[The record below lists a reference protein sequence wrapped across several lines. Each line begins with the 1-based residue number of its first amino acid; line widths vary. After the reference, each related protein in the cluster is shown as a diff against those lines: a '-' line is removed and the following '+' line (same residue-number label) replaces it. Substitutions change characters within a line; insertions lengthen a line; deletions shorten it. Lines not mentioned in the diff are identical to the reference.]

1 MLNRKVRMY
10 IRKYGENHKS
20 ERTKTMSEERVIDMK
35 KGGKSKAPLIAVI
48 AVVAAI
54 AVVSVLMSIRIVPA
68 GCTGVVLTFGEV
80 SDTSLTEGLHFVIPF
95 AQKVEIISNK
105 IQIYETTADAV
116 SKDLQSVSTKIA
128 VNYRIRS
135 EASARIFREIGVD
148 YKDVILMPTVQ
159 EGMKSVCAKYN
170 AEQLISQ
177 RAAVAEEIKVE
188 LEGKVS
194 EYGIEIEKFNIVNF
208 DFSKEFNDAIEAKQ
222 VAEQNLIKTRTE
234 QNQEI
239 VVAEAEAKKKVIQ
252 AEADAKNKVVA
263 AEAEAKAIKAKADA
277 QAEANK
283 TISASINPS
292 LIQYQ
297 TIEKWNGVV
306 PKVASSAN
314 PLISLGIDDSSSS
327 TATKTN

>member
-1 MLNRKVRMY
+1 
-10 IRKYGENHKS
+10 
-20 ERTKTMSEERVIDMK
+20 MSEERVIDMK
-35 KGGKSKAPLIAVI
+35 KGGKGSKTPLIILI
-48 AVVAAI
+48 AVVAAL
-54 AVVSVLMSIRIVPA
+54 AVVSVIMSIKIVPA
-68 GCTGVVLTFGEV
+68 GCTGVVTTFGEV

-116 SKDLQSVSTKIA
+116 SKDLQAVSTKIA

-252 AEADAKNKVVA
+252 AEADAKNRVVA

-314 PLISLGIDDSSSS
+314 PLISLGIDDDSGS
-327 TATKTN
+327 TPPKAN

>member
-1 MLNRKVRMY
+1 
-10 IRKYGENHKS
+10 
-20 ERTKTMSEERVIDMK
+20 MSEERVIDIK
-35 KGGKSKAPLIAVI
+35 KGGKNKVPLIVTIAVI
-48 AVVAAI
+48 AAI
-54 AVVSVLMSIRIVPA
+54 AVISIIASAKIVPA
-68 GCTGVVLTFGEV
+68 GCTGVVTTFGEV

-116 SKDLQSVSTKIA
+116 SKDLQAVSTKIA

-135 EASARIFREIGVD
+135 EASARIFRDIGVD

-159 EGMKSVCAKYN
+159 EGMKSVSAKYN

-177 RAAVAEEIKVE
+177 RASVADEIKTE
-188 LEGKVS
+188 LAAKVS
-194 EYGIEIEKFNIVNF
+194 DYGIEIEKFNFVNF

-234 QNQEI
+234 QSQAI
-239 VVAEAEAKKKVIQ
+239 VVAEAEAKKKVIA
-252 AEADAKNKVVA
+252 AEADAK
-263 AEAEAKAIKAKADA
+263 AIKARADA
-277 QAEANK
+277 QADANK
-283 TISASINPS
+283 TIAASISPS

-297 TIEKWNGVV
+297 TIEKWNGVM

-314 PLISLGIDDSSSS
+314 PLISLDIDDENKTNNNSTQSS
-327 TATKTN
+327 TPAQTQQSGNQ

>member
-1 MLNRKVRMY
+1 
-10 IRKYGENHKS
+10 
-20 ERTKTMSEERVIDMK
+20 MSEERVIDIK
-35 KGGKSKAPLIAVI
+35 KGGKKGKAPLIATIIVI
-48 AVVAAI
+48 AFIAA
-54 AVVSVLMSIRIVPA
+54 VSVIMSIKIVPA
-68 GCTGVVLTFGEV
+68 GCTGVVMTFGEV

-116 SKDLQSVSTKIA
+116 SKDLQAVSTKIA

-135 EASARIFREIGVD
+135 EASARIFREIGID

-208 DFSKEFNDAIEAKQ
+208 DFSKEFNEAIEAKQ

-277 QAEANK
+277 QAQANK
-283 TISASINPS
+283 TISASLNPS

-306 PKVASSAN
+306 PKVAGSAN
-314 PLISLGIDDSSSS
+314 PLVSLGIDDDSSS
-327 TATKTN
+327 TPAKTN

>member
-1 MLNRKVRMY
+1 
-10 IRKYGENHKS
+10 
-20 ERTKTMSEERVIDMK
+20 MSEERVIDIK
-35 KGGKSKAPLIAVI
+35 KGGKGKAPLIAVI
-48 AVVAAI
+48 AVI
-54 AVVSVLMSIRIVPA
+54 AVFAIIAIFASVKIVPA
-68 GCTGVVLTFGEV
+68 GCTGVVTTFGEV

-135 EASARIFREIGVD
+135 EASARIFRDIGVD

-177 RAAVAEEIKVE
+177 RASVAEEIKVE

-208 DFSKEFNDAIEAKQ
+208 DFSKEFNEAIEAKQ

-234 QNQEI
+234 QNQAI

-252 AEADAKNKVVA
+252 AEADAQNRVIT
-263 AEAEAKAIKAKADA
+263 AEAEAKAIKARADA

-283 TISASINPS
+283 TISASLNPS

-297 TIEKWNGVV
+297 TLEKWNGVL
-306 PKVASSAN
+306 PKVAGSAN
-314 PLISLGIDDSSSS
+314 PLVSLDLDDNSTSSGTAQSS
-327 TATKTN
+327 TQ

>member
-1 MLNRKVRMY
+1 M
-10 IRKYGENHKS
+10 
-20 ERTKTMSEERVIDMK
+20 T
-35 KGGKSKAPLIAVI
+35 
-48 AVVAAI
+48 
-54 AVVSVLMSIRIVPA
+54 
-68 GCTGVVLTFGEV
+68 TGL
-80 SDTSLTEGLHFVIPF
+80 
-95 AQKVEIISNK
+95 
-105 IQIYETTADAV
+105 
-116 SKDLQSVSTKIA
+116 KDLYFAPITMTD
-128 VNYRIRS
+128 
-135 EASARIFREIGVD
+135 G
-148 YKDVILMPTVQ
+148 Q

-177 RAAVAEEIKVE
+177 RASVAEEIKVE

-234 QNQEI
+234 QNQAI

-252 AEADAKNKVVA
+252 AEADAQNRVIT

-283 TISASINPS
+283 TISASLNPS

-297 TIEKWNGVV
+297 TLEKWNGVL
-306 PKVASSAN
+306 PKVAGSAN
-314 PLISLGIDDSSSS
+314 PLVSLDLDDNSTSSGTAQSS
-327 TATKTN
+327 TQ

>member
-1 MLNRKVRMY
+1 
-10 IRKYGENHKS
+10 
-20 ERTKTMSEERVIDMK
+20 MSEERVIDIK
-35 KGGKSKAPLIAVI
+35 KGGKKGKAPLIATIIVI
-48 AVVAAI
+48 AFIAA
-54 AVVSVLMSIRIVPA
+54 VSVIMSIKIVPA
-68 GCTGVVLTFGEV
+68 GCTGVVMTFGEV

-116 SKDLQSVSTKIA
+116 SKDLQAVSTKIA

-208 DFSKEFNDAIEAKQ
+208 DFSKEFNEAIEAKQ

-277 QAEANK
+277 QAQANK
-283 TISASINPS
+283 TISASLNPS

-306 PKVASSAN
+306 PKVAGSAN
-314 PLISLGIDDSSSS
+314 PLVSLGIDDDSSS
-327 TATKTN
+327 TTAKTN